1 MKKHRTARLLSVIL
15 AVVMIFG
22 SISVGVT
29 AAYAPY
35 LDDALTDNYN
45 TIDQVTLTEAQQ
57 ASLLLDKV
65 DRALADANIVI
76 DVSVVGTLNLTS
88 IDNALSS
95 IYSVTG
101 NILFSS
107 ATVGDLAVLK
117 THRADIASVRRS
129 TAGATDVDVLNS
141 IVTYLGHCAGTLSK
155 LVDGSFNWAIVKSY
169 LPSNIRIIIDDI
181 PNFIKETLWNLVHPT
196 TSDPMPAGETLDQ
209 IVQYILDNQV
219 GGKNAGRGISLS
231 S

>member
-155 LVDGSFNWAIVKSY
+155 LVDGSFNPFLY
-169 LPSNIRIIIDDI
+169 FR
-181 PNFIKETLWNLVHPT
+181 F
-196 TSDPMPAGETLDQ
+196 
-209 IVQYILDNQV
+209 
-219 GGKNAGRGISLS
+219 
-231 S
+231 

>member
-45 TIDQVTLTEAQQ
+45 TIDQVTLTEAQH

-76 DVSVVGTLNLTS
+76 DVSVVGTLNL
-88 IDNALSS
+88 
-95 IYSVTG
+95 
-101 NILFSS
+101 
-107 ATVGDLAVLK
+107 DLQRDWQHPFYLR
-117 THRADIASVRRS
+117 HSRRS
-129 TAGATDVDVLNS
+129 CG
-141 IVTYLGHCAGTLSK
+141 
-155 LVDGSFNWAIVKSY
+155 F
-169 LPSNIRIIIDDI
+169 
-181 PNFIKETLWNLVHPT
+181 
-196 TSDPMPAGETLDQ
+196 
-209 IVQYILDNQV
+209 
-219 GGKNAGRGISLS
+219 KNASR
-231 S
+231 

>member
-1 MKKHRTARLLSVIL
+1 M
-15 AVVMIFG
+15 AV
-22 SISVGVT
+22 
-29 AAYAPY
+29 
-35 LDDALTDNYN
+35 
-45 TIDQVTLTEAQQ
+45 
-57 ASLLLDKV
+57 
-65 DRALADANIVI
+65 ANIVI

-219 GGKNAGRGISLS
+219 GGKNARAVGFEGSCRLRLDLATANGYRAIEEVAFRALNQFPGSADE
-231 S
+231 

>member
-65 DRALADANIVI
+65 IAPWRMQ
-76 DVSVVGTLNLTS
+76 TS
-88 IDNALSS
+88 SLM
-95 IYSVTG
+95 
-101 NILFSS
+101 FPSS
-107 ATVGDLAVLK
+107 A
-117 THRADIASVRRS
+117 R
-129 TAGATDVDVLNS
+129 
-141 IVTYLGHCAGTLSK
+141 
-155 LVDGSFNWAIVKSY
+155 
-169 LPSNIRIIIDDI
+169 
-181 PNFIKETLWNLVHPT
+181 
-196 TSDPMPAGETLDQ
+196 
-209 IVQYILDNQV
+209 
-219 GGKNAGRGISLS
+219 
-231 S
+231 